1 MKTQIRTLITVSA
14 LVFTGVLN
22 ANSAVNFEEKNS
34 RLINANENLTVLNE
48 KNDSFESDLNGSFDY
63 RKEALLVTE
72 WIADMAEAKANQKVM
87 ELGFVA
93 PNETSSSF
101 ENEGLNENNNETTD
115 FGKEALSIT
124 KSIADME
131 EAKAIQRVMERGFI
145 VPSETNNSFD
155 NEVENENFNEATDYG
170 KEALLITK
178 EIADKEEAKAIQRV
192 MERGYVAP
200 NGTNNSLD
208 NEVANENFNEATDY
222 GKEALLITK
231 EIADKEE
238 AKAIQRV
245 MERGYVA
252 PNGTNNSLDNEVA
265 NENFNEATDYGKEA
279 LLITKAIADKEEA
292 KAIQRVIERGFIAPV
307 ETISF
312 FEYEVENDN
321 FNKTTDD
328 GKEALLITKA
338 IADKEEAKAIQR
350 IMERGYV
357 AQNETNNSFDNE
369 TIDFA
374 KEALLINK
382 LIADKAEAD
391 TLQQLYTEGK
401 LLGNK

>member
-1 MKTQIRTLITVSA
+1 MKTQIRTLVTVSA

-34 RLINANENLTVLNE
+34 GLINANESLTVLNE
-48 KNDSFESDLNGSFDY
+48 KIASFESELNGSFDY
-63 RKEALLVTE
+63 GKEALLVTE

-93 PNETSSSF
+93 PSETSSSF
-101 ENEGLNENNNETTD
+101 ENDGLNENNNETTD

-131 EAKAIQRVMERGFI
+131 EAKAILRVMERGFI
-145 VPSETNNSFD
+145 APSETNNSFD

-178 EIADKEEAKAIQRV
+178 EIADKEEANAIQRV
-192 MERGYVAP
+192 MERGYVVP
-200 NGTNNSLD
+200 NETNNSLD
-208 NEVANENFNEATDY
+208 NEVASENFNAATDY

-292 KAIQRVIERGFIAPV
+292 KAIQRVMERGFIAPV
-307 ETISF
+307 ETISS
-312 FEYEVENDN
+312 FEYEVENEN
-321 FNKTTDD
+321 FNETTDY

-382 LIADKAEAD
+382 LIADKVEAD

>member
-63 RKEALLVTE
+63 GKEALLVTE

-93 PNETSSSF
+93 PSETSSSF

-145 VPSETNNSFD
+145 APSETNNSFD

-178 EIADKEEAKAIQRV
+178 EIADKEEANAIQRV

-208 NEVANENFNEATDY
+208 NEVANENFY
-222 GKEALLITK
+222 
-231 EIADKEE
+231 
-238 AKAIQRV
+238 
-245 MERGYVA
+245 
-252 PNGTNNSLDNEVA
+252 
-265 NENFNEATDYGKEA
+265 EATDYGKEA

-292 KAIQRVIERGFIAPV
+292 KAIQRVMERGFIAPD
-307 ETISF
+307 ETISS
-312 FEYEVENDN
+312 FEYEVENEN
-321 FNKTTDD
+321 FNETTDY

-350 IMERGYV
+350 VMERGYV